1 MFRSGRS
8 RGVDPRNSEY
18 ATLRGEQRQLVDG
31 VIEEAR
37 QAGQIA
43 WRIIGDT
50 EYYAYPH
57 GSGGTAWGINGGPL
71 GFNIKRGVKP

>member
-1 MFRSGRS
+1 MFRSGRG
-8 RGVDPRNSEY
+8 RCDDPRNREY

-31 VIEEAR
+31 VIDEAR

-43 WRIIGDT
+43 RRVIGDT

-57 GSGGTAWGINGGPL
+57 GSGGTAWGINDGPR